1 MNAIRRSAPR
11 AFRTP
16 PRASHS
22 LWPSFSSSN
31 WPPCPRAFWHIN
43 VKPWMTSWRSAL
55 PSFAP
60 TVPSAA
66 CTSVMNTHMAVHFRN
81 AKEAVCPVCHC
92 HSPAIPLLTH
102 IWRSASATHFAEE
115 AAWPVGACTYTC
127 MAFRFRNS
135 VCRGGRVTCLPLP
148 FACNSV
154 INTYK
159 AFRFLNSL
167 CGGGRV
173 TCLLLPFACISVINT
188 HKALR
193 FHNSLSWT
201 SPSAPALAAWPIH
214 SSRSL

>member
-115 AAWPVGACTYTC
+115 AAWPVCYCHSPAFQLLTHIRRCASTTLCPGPARLPRHWLHGPFTHLGRCSSTWYT
-127 MAFRFRNS
+127 
-135 VCRGGRVTCLPLP
+135 
-148 FACNSV
+148 
-154 INTYK
+154 
-159 AFRFLNSL
+159 
-167 CGGGRV
+167 
-173 TCLLLPFACISVINT
+173 
-188 HKALR
+188 
-193 FHNSLSWT
+193 
-201 SPSAPALAAWPIH
+201 SAPTPLMF
-214 SSRSL
+214 SLL